1 MDTAKLTLRLP
12 TEDADFIK
20 AYAKEHGVS
29 VSSVLNRFVQR
40 LKAAQ
45 SQDIHPDIYHIAG
58 IVPQDVDTKTEYHS
72 HLLEKHR

>member
-20 AYAKEHGVS
+20 AYAKEHGIS
-29 VSSVLNRFVQR
+29 VSAVLNRFVQR

-45 SQDIHPDIYHIAG
+45 SQDIHPDIYQIAG
-58 IVPQDVDTKTEYHS
+58 IVPQDVDAEAEYHD

>member
-1 MDTAKLTLRLP
+1 MDTAKLTVRLP

-20 AYAKEHGVS
+20 TYAKEHGLS
-29 VSSVLNRFVQR
+29 VSALLNRFVQR

-45 SQDIHPDIYHIAG
+45 SQDIHPDIYQIAG
-58 IVPQDVDTKTEYHS
+58 IVPPDVDTETEYHN